1 MNCVLPDLSRDLL
14 FRVSFHVVFHRL
26 YSASKSAF
34 PTLVSLSISAF
45 SSGFPS
51 RYSIMA
57 SVHSA
62 CSGCSSGAASA
73 VVLIRLALY
82 ESKIERNAALF
93 VKPEHDSPVVAPVSA
108 IQMNK
113 ARTGERRLLPCLF
126 HISETTLDGRRAYTM
141 CNSQFG
147 NSLLAVLIGTPE
159 AGQCHFMAVAELIPA
174 FSTYI

>member
-1 MNCVLPDLSRDLL
+1 MKCKIALYYLFHMVLAHLDLIGRKDAEEALL
-14 FRVSFHVVFHRL
+14 AVDDDAADGVSSFL
-26 YSASKSAF
+26 NTAYGI
-34 PTLVSLSISAF
+34 P
-45 SSGFPS
+45 
-51 RYSIMA
+51 
-57 SVHSA
+57 
-62 CSGCSSGAASA
+62 